1 MASFPPVWRGI
12 LKWNGVCPS
21 VVYPSRET
29 LAVRVLIIALV
40 CLIVLVAGG
49 TAALIA
55 VRIGQTTAAQQ
66 TTPYS
71 APPKPGKPTASQP
84 TTGPTAKP
92 TEKAPPPTEPSPFG
106 TPMPTFPD
114 TAAVPEVLPPRPGV
128 SAKSKFKAFDNQ
140 DLLLMETAED
150 GSKRVMFV
158 AEVCLRG
165 NVMLEVFCCKKNT
178 KEHEAIVS
186 VDLDARLIHA
196 ALLAAGAESG
206 KPVQFVNPR
215 TQEAEYK
222 PASGQRIGVTV
233 CYRKGDAVH
242 TTRAQDWIIDQET
255 KKPIAYEW
263 VFAGSRFVKVP
274 DRPTAPPIYTANSGE
289 VISISNFLD
298 SMLDVPVEVSQSNT
312 DLHFRAARDKIP
324 PLGSKVW
331 VILTPLPDPEKK

>member
-1 MASFPPVWRGI
+1 MRA
-12 LKWNGVCPS
+12 
-21 VVYPSRET
+21 
-29 LAVRVLIIALV
+29 LIIALV

-55 VRIGQTTAAQQ
+55 IKFSQTEAARATTPVAPTTAA
-66 TTPYS
+66 PS
-71 APPKPGKPTASQP
+71 KPGQPTASRP
-84 TTGPTAKP
+84 TTGPTDKP
-92 TEKAPPPTEPSPFG
+92 AEKAPPSEPSPFQP
-106 TPMPTFPD
+106 PMPSFPENP
-114 TAAVPEVLPPRPGV
+114 AAKAEVLPPRPEV

-150 GSKRVMFV
+150 GSRRVMFV

-178 KEHEAIVS
+178 KEHEAILS

-233 CYRKGDAVH
+233 CYRQGDAVH
-242 TTRAQDWIIDQET
+242 TARAQDWIIDQQT
-255 KKPIAYEW
+255 KKAMAYDW

-298 SMLDVPVEVSQSNT
+298 SMLDVPVEVTQSNT

-331 VILTPLPDPEKK
+331 VILTPLPDAEKK

>member
-1 MASFPPVWRGI
+1 MRA
-12 LKWNGVCPS
+12 
-21 VVYPSRET
+21 
-29 LAVRVLIIALV
+29 LIIALV

-55 VRIGQTTAAQQ
+55 IKFSQTESAKATTPVAPTTAA
-66 TTPYS
+66 PS
-71 APPKPGKPTASQP
+71 KPARPTASQP
-84 TTGPTAKP
+84 TTRP
-92 TEKAPPPTEPSPFG
+92 TEKTPPGEPSPFQPP
-106 TPMPTFPD
+106 TPTFPD
-114 TAAVPEVLPPRPGV
+114 GPAATPEVLPARPEV
-128 SAKSKFKAFDNQ
+128 SAKSKFKAFDTQ

-150 GSKRVMFV
+150 GRKRVMFV

-206 KPVQFVNPR
+206 KPVQFVNQR

-233 CYRKGDAVH
+233 CYRQGDAVH
-242 TTRAQDWIIDQET
+242 TARAQDWIIDQES
-255 KKPIAYEW
+255 KKAMAYDW
-263 VFAGSRFVKVP
+263 VFAGSRFVKDP
-274 DRPTAPPIYTANSGE
+274 DRPAAPPYYTANSGE

-298 SMLDVPVEVSQSNT
+298 SMLDVPVKVSDSNK
-312 DLHFRAARDKIP
+312 DLHFRAAREKVP

>member
-1 MASFPPVWRGI
+1 
-12 LKWNGVCPS
+12 
-21 VVYPSRET
+21 
-29 LAVRVLIIALV
+29 VRALIIALV

-55 VRIGQTTAAQQ
+55 IKFSQTESAQATTPVAPTTAA
-66 TTPYS
+66 PS
-71 APPKPGKPTASQP
+71 KPGTPTVRQ
-84 TTGPTAKP
+84 PTAKP
-92 TEKAPPPTEPSPFG
+92 TEKVPPSEPSPFQP
-106 TPMPTFPD
+106 PMPSFPES
-114 TAAVPEVLPPRPGV
+114 AATPEVLPPRPEV
-128 SAKSKFKAFDNQ
+128 SANSKFKAFDTQ
-140 DLLLMETAED
+140 DLLLMETAEN

-206 KPVQFVNPR
+206 KPVQFVNQK
-215 TQEAEYK
+215 TLEAEYK

-233 CYRKGDAVH
+233 CYRQGDTVH
-242 TTRAQDWIIDQET
+242 TARAQDWIIDQQT
-255 KKPIAYEW
+255 KKAMAYDW
-263 VFAGSRFVKVP
+263 VFAGSRFVKDP
-274 DRPTAPPIYTANSGE
+274 DRPAAPPFYTANSGE

-312 DLHFRAARDKIP
+312 DLHFRAAREKVP

-331 VILTPLPDPEKK
+331 VILTPLPDPDKK

>member
-1 MASFPPVWRGI
+1 MRA
-12 LKWNGVCPS
+12 
-21 VVYPSRET
+21 
-29 LAVRVLIIALV
+29 LIIALV
-40 CLIVLVAGG
+40 CMIVLVAGG

-55 VRIGQTTAAQQ
+55 VKMSQSDTAKATTPLAPTTAA
-66 TTPYS
+66 P
-71 APPKPGKPTASQP
+71 AKPTASRP
-84 TTGPTAKP
+84 TTKP
-92 TEKAPPPTEPSPFG
+92 TEKAPPSEPSPFS
-106 TPMPTFPD
+106 TPMPTFTD
-114 TAAVPEVLPPRPGV
+114 TAATPEVLPPRPEV
-128 SAKSKFKAFDNQ
+128 SAKSKFKAFDTQ
-140 DLLLMETAED
+140 DLLLMETAEN
-150 GSKRVMFV
+150 GSKRVLFV

-233 CYRKGDAVH
+233 CYRQGDAVH
-242 TTRAQDWIIDQET
+242 TARAQDWIIDQQT
-255 KKPIAYEW
+255 KKAMAYDW

-312 DLHFRAARDKIP
+312 DLHFRAAREKIP

-331 VILTPLPDPEKK
+331 VILTPLPNVAEK